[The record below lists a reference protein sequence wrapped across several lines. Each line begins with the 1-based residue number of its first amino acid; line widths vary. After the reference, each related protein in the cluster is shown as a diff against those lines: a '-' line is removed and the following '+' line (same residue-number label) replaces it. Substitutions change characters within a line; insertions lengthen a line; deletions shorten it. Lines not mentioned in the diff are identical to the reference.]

1 MKRVTTVVNYLKQ
14 NNIKVKEGY
23 EIKGFGED
31 FEQSRVQ
38 SQNRKVLIAYEI
50 KKEESIA
57 PTIDRALSVQFKEA
71 KTGDKFRLKNI
82 YFYNMTPRILPKSK
96 PALIELLCAMQ
107 DNPALRIEIQGHI
120 CCQTVFDI
128 NELSVMRAR
137 AIYNYLVTQKINR
150 KRLSYK
156 GYGTSDPIYPI
167 PEKSEQ
173 EQDENRRVEI
183 LVLDN

>member
-71 KTGDKFRLKNI
+71 KTGDKIRLK
-82 YFYNMTPRILPKSK
+82 
-96 PALIELLCAMQ
+96 
-107 DNPALRIEIQGHI
+107 
-120 CCQTVFDI
+120 
-128 NELSVMRAR
+128 
-137 AIYNYLVTQKINR
+137 
-150 KRLSYK
+150 
-156 GYGTSDPIYPI
+156 TSIFI
-167 PEKSEQ
+167 
-173 EQDENRRVEI
+173 I
-183 LVLDN
+183 